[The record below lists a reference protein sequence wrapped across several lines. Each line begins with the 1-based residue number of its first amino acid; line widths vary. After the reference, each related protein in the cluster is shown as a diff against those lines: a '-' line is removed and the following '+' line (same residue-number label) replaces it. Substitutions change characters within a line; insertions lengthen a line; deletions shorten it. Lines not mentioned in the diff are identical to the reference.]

1 MENKIPLVVK
11 EKAQELIEMYGDR
24 VEYKGRYEEQDVYA
38 FCFPPAMEVGFP
50 HLFLYKRSD
59 DTVEKLLGPAA
70 LKILHVIIEK

>member
-59 DTVEKLLGPAA
+59 DTVEELFGPVA
-70 LKILHVIIEK
+70 LKVLRATKE